1 MSDYTVRFRAP
12 GAAPID
18 VPTKNPAAVIS
29 RAFSHD
35 IPKGAFPRWIPF
47 QGQAVEVE
55 VVVNAR
61 SGVYVLA
68 NGRYS
73 KQ

>member
-1 MSDYTVRFRAP
+1 MADYTVRFRAP
-12 GAAPID
+12 AAVID

-35 IPKGAFPRWIPF
+35 IPKGAFARWIPF

-55 VVVNAR
+55 VVDNKR
-61 SGVYVLA
+61 SGTYALVD
-68 NGRYS
+68 GRYV
-73 KQ
+73 KR